1 MQKFQPNQLN
11 VFFYHHFNLTLFRMG
26 YFEAAPGGR
35 KCNLSPPPPPPP
47 PHPPPPP
54 PPPPHLPKSCHTY
67 PIMMKL
73 GTIISKFKKIQKIY
87 KSGDTRL
94 GIRIFSPGNRK
105 SSYRKKYRYILHF
118 GTKFPI
124 LVIFSECSQIF
135 SINMV
140 AILMMSAKMASLGL
154 LKIKLF

>member
-1 MQKFQPNQLN
+1 MQ
-11 VFFYHHFNLTLFRMG
+11 
-26 YFEAAPGGR
+26 
-35 KCNLSPPPPPPP
+35 PPPPPR
-47 PHPPPPP
+47 
-54 PPPPHLPKSCHTY
+54 PHLPKSCHTY

-94 GIRIFSPGNRK
+94 EIRIFSPGNRK

-154 LKIKLF
+154 LKIKLFWNKDYDVIISVHDVTRKSLSRVSSYIIDVVR

>member
-35 KCNLSPPPPPPP
+35 KCNL
-47 PHPPPPP
+47 

-94 GIRIFSPGNRK
+94 EIRIFSPGNRK